1 MPKVER
7 HCLAT
12 LKPVDVSTL
21 KQERINLALPSDTEV
36 LIDKK
41 NISLSK
47 LVLPCEK
54 GSVEIERIGA
64 LLSEKKAQSFI
75 SYSSTHYPSYETTS
89 PLHFEGKSI
98 EPTISPSYH
107 YPNFNLSL
115 EPFTFLTLT
124 KKH

>member
-1 MPKVER
+1 MEKECFKKTLFPSKQDYLPKVER

-21 KQERINLALPSDTEV
+21 KQERLNLALPSETEV

-47 LVLPCEK
+47 LVLPCET

-64 LLSEKKAQSFI
+64 LLSEKK
-75 SYSSTHYPSYETTS
+75 SSVFYK
-89 PLHFEGKSI
+89 L
-98 EPTISPSYH
+98 
-107 YPNFNLSL
+107 
-115 EPFTFLTLT
+115 
-124 KKH
+124 